1 MANYVNTQWTHDAKD
16 PNTITV
22 MYYVKIWKPISTRQT
37 SQKPV

>member
-22 MYYVKIWKPISTRQT
+22 MYYVKI
-37 SQKPV
+37 